1 MRCNDRQAQALARL
15 EREATPDWQ
24 EFRGLL
30 AQELDTLKVSLVSC
44 ADDRLLRQLQGRAQM
59 LNELLELFA
68 AAVKR

>member
-30 AQELDTLKVSLVSC
+30 EQELATHKASLVSC

-59 LNELLELFA
+59 LNELLELLA